1 MDDLTW
7 RTKCTHKGARH
18 THADTPSISS
28 SHPSA
33 TRRPCSHPARPYIT
47 PPRVTVFVVAAGGP
61 LKEKEHLRSRLPPDP
76 PRDWKR
82 QRLPAMAVPLVLV
95 GLPLGLLFLLS
106 RLIVN
111 TT

>member
-1 MDDLTW
+1 
-7 RTKCTHKGARH
+7 
-18 THADTPSISS
+18 
-28 SHPSA
+28 
-33 TRRPCSHPARPYIT
+33 
-47 PPRVTVFVVAAGGP
+47 VTVFVVAAGGP

-111 TT
+111 TA